1 MLKLFTP
8 GLFAM
13 RSVAVFGL
21 LALLAVCSSALA
33 SGTTSA
39 ELAELVKRQ
48 SEMLERQ
55 AQQLEDLQARLVQL
69 EARAGVDSN
78 AFAQRHAVPVMTD
91 AEVTSVPVTT
101 QASTT
106 TEKDR
111 TDIEELQ
118 GQVALLEAAQA
129 DQSYID
135 WSDGGPEFISADG
148 NRRLKIGGRL
158 QFDAST
164 TNGSRFDDSS
174 DERNISGTEARR
186 LRLDIS
192 GQLSERIGYKIG
204 YDLAGNDAS
213 VRDAYLSS
221 LFNWGDEDVVLYV
234 GNKYDDRSL
243 DGATSSN
250 NTWFMERNFVSSAI
264 TPDRGAYGLG
274 VKGKIYGD
282 SRDWHASFAVTN
294 GRLGAD
300 TDHSDTATYMTR
312 AHWNPWHDGTDMI
325 HLGGWGFYEDFDPS
339 DDSVFKNVDA
349 ADHFNENVTIRS
361 RKLSDPDSS
370 SAYGL
375 ELATSLGSFA
385 AAAEYGQRTVDQRD
399 SAGGESMN
407 YDAWS
412 VQTSYFLTGES
423 HGYSRKSGVWR
434 LPEVNDPVSA
444 GGLGAF
450 QVAARYQEL
459 DFYDAPD
466 YPGGDGSSTTLG
478 LNWYPNDWSRVMFDY
493 TLWDTHNRSG
503 DFKGLDDGNTLSARL
518 QVVF

>member
-1 MLKLFTP
+1 MTRHMTAGRTVLLSAAILGMLTLP
-8 GLFAM
+8 
-13 RSVAVFGL
+13 AVGSN
-21 LALLAVCSSALA
+21 VRA
-33 SGTTSA
+33 SDATSA
-39 ELAELVKRQ
+39 ELAELVERQ

-55 AQQLEDLQARLVQL
+55 AEQL
-69 EARAGVDSN
+69 EALQNRLTQLESRAGIDST
-78 AFAQRHAVPVMTD
+78 ASVPPAQSPSMDQVA
-91 AEVTSVPVTT
+91 SVPVAAQTT
-101 QASTT
+101 SDSQQ
-106 TEKDR
+106 DR
-111 TDIEELQ
+111 AAIEELQ
-118 GQVALLEAAQA
+118 SQVALLEAAQT
-129 DQSYID
+129 DQSRID

-148 NRRLKIGGRL
+148 HRRLAIGGRL
-158 QFDAST
+158 QYDAST

-186 LRLDIS
+186 LRLDFS

-213 VRDAYLSS
+213 VRDAYISG

-264 TPDRGAYGLG
+264 TPDRGSYGLG
-274 VKGKIYGD
+274 VKGKVYGD

-300 TDHSDTATYMTR
+300 TDHSDTTTYMTR
-312 AHWNPWHDGTDMI
+312 AHWNPWYDGSDMV

-339 DDSVFKNVDA
+339 DDAVFKNVNA
-349 ADHFNENVTIRS
+349 ADHFNDNVTIRS
-361 RKLSDPDSS
+361 RRLSDPDSS

-385 AAAEYGQRTVDQRD
+385 AAAEYGQRTVEQRD
-399 SAGGESMN
+399 SAGAESMS

-412 VQTSYFLTGES
+412 VQASYFLTGEY
-423 HGYSRKSGVWR
+423 HDYSRKSGAWR
-434 LPEVNDPVSA
+434 LPEINDPIAS
-444 GGLGAF
+444 GGMGAF
-450 QVAARYQEL
+450 QLAARYQEL

-466 YPGGDGSSTTLG
+466 YPGGDGNSTTLG
-478 LNWYPNDWSRVMFDY
+478 LNWYPNDWSRVMLDY
-493 TLWDTHNRSG
+493 TLWDTNNRSG
-503 DFKGLDDGNTLSARL
+503 DFEGPDDGNTVSARL